1 MKKERLIIIGAG
13 NVGGYISYNSRDFG
27 NYEVLGFLDDDSLKH
42 GLTMYGHTVLGPVS
56 MIDQYIQKTPLSVV
70 IGIADPKVR
79 KEIVRSLFGKNIRFP
94 NLIAKNAWISNAVK
108 LGQGSIIYPGVSI
121 NYECRL
127 ADFIIVNMNCAIEH
141 NTAIASFTTLAHGVN
156 LGGFTSIGE
165 CVRIYSGACTRHGTT
180 IGEHALVEGQSMVD
194 KNVPA
199 MTKVNGIP
207 AAIYDSKMPVLKPR
221 MNVVKEEI
229 NILSHAQLMD
239 VERIDNLSSG

>member
-13 NVGGYISYNSRDFG
+13 NVGGYISYNSSDFG
-27 NYEVLGFLDDDSLKH
+27 NYEVLGFLDDDPLKH
-42 GLTMYGHTVLGPVS
+42 GLTMYGHTVLGPIS
-56 MIDQYIQKTPLSVV
+56 MIDQYIQKNPLSVV

-79 KEIVRSLFGKNIRFP
+79 KGIARLLWGRNIRFP
-94 NLIAKNAWISNAVK
+94 NLIAKNTWISKAVK
-108 LGQGSIIYPGVSI
+108 LGQGLIIYPGVNI

-127 ADFIIVNMNCAIEH
+127 EDFIIINMNCAVEH
-141 NTAIASFTTLAHGVN
+141 NTAISSFSTLAHGVN

-180 IGEHALVEGQSMVD
+180 IGEYALVEGQSMVD

-207 AAIYDSKMPVLKPR
+207 AAIYDSKIPILKPR
-221 MNVVKEEI
+221 LNVVNEEI
-229 NILSHAQLMD
+229 NVLSQAHLMD
-239 VERIDNLSSG
+239 IETTG